1 MDIYNIGNDILVYNE
16 DTHQYFLN
24 GSPVMSVTT
33 AMKLVNDKYQF
44 VPKST
49 LLNAQMRGNRV
60 HHEIQMFENYRVEPN
75 PPSNELES
83 YKLLKRLFNFDVLEN
98 ETPVIIRH
106 KDITLA
112 GRFDLL
118 LLLKNE
124 NEKMMVDIKTT
135 STYYKFDIALQTA
148 LYRLGYNQCYGQEKG
163 NVGLCGGI
171 HLNGNKYKFDKF
183 LPKVDLDMFF
193 NQLEQVIK
201 EKEEKEKQNANSND
215 NRSNG

>member
-75 PPSNELES
+75 PPSKELCN
-83 YKLLKRLFNFDVLEN
+83 YKLLKKLFKFEVIEN
-98 ETPVIIRH
+98 EQPVIIRYG
-106 KDITLA
+106 DFILA

-118 LLLKNE
+118 LQIDNL
-124 NEKMMVDIKTT
+124 KMMVDIKTT
-135 STYYKFDIALQTA
+135 STYHKFDIALQTA
-148 LYRLGYNQCYGQEKG
+148 LYQLGYNQCYGEEKG
-163 NVGLCGGI
+163 VVGACGGI
-171 HLNGNKYKFDKF
+171 HLNGDKYKFDKF
-183 LPKVDLDMFF
+183 LPKADLQLFF
-193 NQLEQVIK
+193 KQLKEIIEDKK
-201 EKEEKEKQNANSND
+201 EKENANSND